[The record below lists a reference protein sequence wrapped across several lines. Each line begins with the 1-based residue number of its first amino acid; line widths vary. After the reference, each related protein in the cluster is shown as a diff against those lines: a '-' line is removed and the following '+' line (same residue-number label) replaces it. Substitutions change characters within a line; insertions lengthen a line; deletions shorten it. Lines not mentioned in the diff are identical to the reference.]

1 MTSASHA
8 VSFKSASHPPVQ
20 VPRGKNLSLHLTAS
34 NSPVL
39 FGCRTGI
46 CATCLSEVEGA
57 IPPPDPDEAEVLE
70 IFAPDNPRARLAC
83 QLKLTADIRLKWL
96 GNGG

>member
-1 MTSASHA
+1 MSDTVEVAFPGSAHGA
-8 VSFKSASHPPVQ
+8 VRLSK
-20 VPRGKNLSLHLTAS
+20 GDNLSEQLTVQ

>member
-1 MTSASHA
+1 MSDTVEVAFPGSSHGA
-8 VSFKSASHPPVQ
+8 VRLNK
-20 VPRGKNLSLHLTAS
+20 GDNLSEQLTVQ

-57 IPPPDPDEAEVLE
+57 IPPPDRDEAEVLE
-70 IFAPDNPRARLAC
+70 IFAPENPRARLAC
-83 QLKLTADIRLKWL
+83 QLQLTADIRLKWL